1 MIAFRS
7 VSVRY
12 LGGTPVVE
20 DLTLEAPPGQILAV
34 LGPSGSG
41 KTTLL
46 RAAAGQ
52 LGPLTPGIEWAGA
65 VDGRNPR
72 ATAMIFQNL
81 GLLPW
86 KTVEQ
91 NIELPLRWARA
102 ENRKARV
109 REVLGELGLVDHA
122 RHWPGQLSGGLA
134 QRVAIARA
142 LVLKPQLLL
151 MDEPFSALDALTRE
165 RAQQTLWDLWTTHR
179 PTVILVT
186 HSIDEAAALG
196 HRVAVLTG
204 KSPGRLHGVFDL
216 AFPGENPA
224 ERRRDPAFFQTT
236 LALRTALEGRT

>member
-7 VSVRY
+7 LSMGYR
-12 LGGTPVVE
+12 GGPPVVE
-20 DLTLEAPPGQILAV
+20 GLDLEAPPGRILAL

-46 RAAAGQ
+46 RAASGQ
-52 LGPLTPGIEWAGA
+52 VGSGTPGVDWAGT
-65 VDGRNPR
+65 VEGRNPR

-91 NIELPLRWARA
+91 NVELPLRWARVPD
-102 ENRKARV
+102 RRARV
-109 REVLGELGLVDHA
+109 REALGELGLTDHA

-165 RAQQTLWDLWTTHR
+165 RAQQTLWELWKAHQ

-204 KSPGRLHGVFDL
+204 RSPGRLHGVFDL
-216 AFPGENPA
+216 PFSGESPA
-224 ERRRDPAFFQTT
+224 ERRRAPAFFQATVD
-236 LALRTALEGRT
+236 LRTALEGRP